1 MGVLIKLKRSGEAA
15 ARPEKGEVKSVG
27 RALAILRAFDH
38 QSSRLT
44 VQEIAARARVP
55 RPSVYRFIKTLVRH
69 DFVVE
74 LDEGEQ
80 RCYALGPA
88 ILELGRI
95 GMGEADL
102 RRCAIPVMRMVAE
115 RTGESIYLSVRQ
127 GNRAICIEAVDAAA
141 PLRYG
146 GRVGFAYPLYA
157 GSPKVILAFLEPGL
171 RDHIVKTLNLKP
183 LTRNTIDNRRDLL
196 RRLEEVRRRGYEVSH
211 GEIFAGTKAIAAPIL
226 DEDGHAL
233 AVLSM
238 GAPEERV
245 PRAKEAALAHI
256 VRQGANEITQRF
268 HRKPGTG
275 AGGE

>member
-1 MGVLIKLKRSGEAA
+1 MGVLIKLKRPGEVA
-15 ARPEKGEVKSVG
+15 ARPAKGEVKSVD

-38 QSSRLT
+38 RSSRLT
-44 VQEIAARARVP
+44 IQEIAARARVP
-55 RPSVYRFIKTLVRH
+55 RPSVYRFIKTLMRH

-74 LDEGEQ
+74 VDETGQ
-80 RCYALGPA
+80 RSYTVGPA
-88 ILELGRI
+88 ILELGRV
-95 GMGEADL
+95 GMGEGDL
-102 RRCAIPVMRMVAE
+102 RRCAIAVMRMLAE
-115 RTGESIYLSVRQ
+115 KTGESIYLSVRQ
-127 GNRAICIEAVDAAA
+127 GNRAICIEAVDSAT

-157 GSPKVILAFLEPGL
+157 GSPKVILAYLEPSL
-171 RDHIVKTLNLKP
+171 RDHIIKTLELKP

-196 RRLEEVRRRGYEVSH
+196 RRLEEIRRRGYEVSH

-245 PRAKEAALAHI
+245 PRAKEAAFARI
-256 VRQGANEITQRF
+256 VRQSANEITQRF
-268 HRKPGTG
+268 HRKPGAG
-275 AGGE
+275 A